1 MTKKEIIK
9 KIEELFYEKSFK
21 EVSMQD
27 IANAINMKKASLYYH
42 FPSKEELILEVLETS
57 FLKYEEF
64 INDLI
69 IRWNSWNFTEL
80 LEEFLNFSNKE
91 KNIFSVIN
99 QNWYK
104 ENDEMLTYLK
114 QKQKVVFQSIHDAM
128 EKKAN
133 FSKEKTFL
141 FLTLINNIWKKDDV
155 YDFCELDKENI
166 LREIEKL
173 FF

>member
-42 FPSKEELILEVLETS
+42 FPSKEELILEVLESS

-69 IRWNSWNFTEL
+69 IRWNNENFTEL

-104 ENDEMLTYLK
+104 ENDDILTNLK
-114 QKQKVVFQSIHDAM
+114 QKQKIIFKSIHDAM
-128 EKKAN
+128 RKKG

-155 YDFCELDKENI
+155 YDFCELDKKNI
-166 LREIEKL
+166 LKEIENV

>member
-42 FPSKEELILEVLETS
+42 FPSKEELILEVLESS

-64 INDLI
+64 IKDLI
-69 IRWNSWNFTEL
+69 IRWNNENFTEL

-104 ENDEMLTYLK
+104 ENDDILTNLK
-114 QKQKVVFQSIHDAM
+114 QKQKIIFKSIHDAM
-128 EKKAN
+128 EKKG

-155 YDFCELDKENI
+155 YDFCELDKKNI
-166 LREIEKL
+166 LKEIENV